1 MMFFEMNPCED
12 MWMSM
17 ARTVVDVR
25 ALLVAQNSKKGFV
38 CFLGENLKAQWFI
51 IIFPIQM
58 DIFLLRASPPFLDT
72 LTEFQLEHQPT
83 TEGESGQQQLSG
95 NALEHHHFRKGLLQ
109 RIAGEL

>member
-1 MMFFEMNPCED
+1 MDEYGTNCRRCA
-12 MWMSM
+12 SL
-17 ARTVVDVR
+17 ACR
-25 ALLVAQNSKKGFV
+25 AKFQKGV
-38 CFLGENLKAQWFI
+38 CLFSGGKPESTMVHHH
-51 IIFPIQM
+51 FPIQM

>member
-1 MMFFEMNPCED
+1 MCEPCL
-12 MWMSM
+12 S
-17 ARTVVDVR
+17 RKIPKR
-25 ALLVAQNSKKGFV
+25 A
-38 CFLGENLKAQWFI
+38 EN
-51 IIFPIQM
+51 IFPIQM